1 MPSTA
6 GPKGALLGTTYL
18 AGAAIIRGRAVKR
31 GADKNTAIHAT
42 LASPALGVAMDNQD
56 NVGKAF
62 PVAHRPGEMILA
74 VAGAAFAIDV
84 ELTPDANGR
93 LIAAIATNKV
103 CAVSREAATAIDQLI
118 TVEWLGEAGRIKP

>member
-1 MPSTA
+1 MPSTM
-6 GPKGALLGTTYL
+6 GPKGALLGTTML

-42 LASPALGVAMDNQD
+42 LASPTVGLALDNQD

-62 PVAHRPGEMILA
+62 PVAHREGEMVLA
-74 VAGAAFAIDV
+74 VAGAAFAIDA

-93 LIAAIATNKV
+93 LIAAVTTNKV
-103 CAVSREAATAIDQLI
+103 CAIAREAATALDQLI
-118 TVEWLGEAGRIKP
+118 TVEWLGASGRIFP

>member
-1 MPSTA
+1 M
-6 GPKGALLGTTYL
+6 GPKGALAGSTML

-42 LASPALGVAMDNQD
+42 LASPTVGLALDNQD

-62 PVAHRPGEMILA
+62 PICHRPGEMV
-74 VAGAAFAIDV
+74 VALSGAAFALDA

-93 LIAAIATNKV
+93 LITALTTNKV
-103 CAVSREAATAIDQLI
+103 CAIAREAATAIDQLV
-118 TVEWLGEAGRIKP
+118 TVEWLGMSGRIFP